1 MDLDI
6 QMKDFIVVG
15 SGPGGATVAKELSQR
30 NKKVLIL
37 EWGDND
43 PLTGSLWQG
52 ARTLLFPGRSMLF
65 TPQLLGWSEGSQP
78 AGAQSIIMQHR
89 FLSLSIC

>member
-6 QMKDFIVVG
+6 QDKDVIVVG

-37 EWGDND
+37 EWGDNA
-43 PLTGSLWQG
+43 PLNGKLL
-52 ARTLLFPGRSMLF
+52 ARRQDTFISGQKHAFYTSN
-65 TPQLLGWSEGSQP
+65 
-78 AGAQSIIMQHR
+78 AGIG
-89 FLSLSIC
+89 